1 MKTLASCAVVAVLVV
16 GAPAAWGQA
25 SWRGLVVAAANR
37 CAPYDSDEYGYSQNL
52 ELAAIASM
60 GGGFTDLTRAG
71 GSLGER
77 KRISSILWRDP
88 KRTIAGC
95 VRPLPPRSGS
105 SPTIC

>member
-60 GGGFTDLTRAG
+60 GGADLRTLLGPEVRSANGNGYRAYCG
-71 GSLGER
+71 AIQSAR
-77 KRISSILWRDP
+77 
-88 KRTIAGC
+88 
-95 VRPLPPRSGS
+95 
-105 SPTIC
+105 